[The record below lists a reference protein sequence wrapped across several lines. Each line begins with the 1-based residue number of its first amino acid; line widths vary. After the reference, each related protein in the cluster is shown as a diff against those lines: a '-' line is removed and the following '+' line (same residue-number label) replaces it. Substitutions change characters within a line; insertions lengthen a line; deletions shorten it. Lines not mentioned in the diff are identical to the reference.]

1 MNNNRR
7 KIRKSNI
14 SLSGK
19 ISIIIISFMLGC
31 AILWT
36 SVMFVNIERNAKEI
50 ILKDEKA
57 YMDTVKTNA
66 KNVEEVCNLST
77 QVVSGMNAVLNYI
90 KYVQSGEDYSPVE
103 KIEFYNNEI
112 SAINNMTNINPYLY
126 QVRLFVNA
134 EITEK
139 TPCFYSIDRM
149 KTMEWSDNY
158 RDREWQIDYRDSV
171 FQNSNDTARLM
182 GVISN
187 IKDDEGNLL
196 AVLEVSTK
204 IENVFLKFYNSE
216 GNDFCC
222 FVDENGK
229 FYYSDSQKDVFD
241 SQKQTILKYISKKPS
256 DTSFITKF
264 NGKKCVC
271 SILPMSTIKGS
282 YIHIKV
288 IKDTIDSYYSSQTPY
303 VLVVLVSVAIF
314 IVLIFILIKNI
325 FNRFNKLTVDV
336 NRIQTGEKI
345 KVDETGDDEISEL
358 GKQIN
363 NMVDSIERLNQEK
376 VNKQL
381 LVKNT
386 EIKSLQNQ
394 INAHFMYNVLETIKM
409 MAEIKG
415 DYEISD
421 AVTSLGQLF
430 RYSMKWTSGLVIM
443 NDEIEY
449 IRNYLALLNLR
460 FDYEIYL
467 SLNIPPE
474 LLEIEIPKMSL
485 QPIVENSV
493 SHGLENLANDSSIY
507 IKARENGGTVTI
519 EVSDAGVGMDERTLE
534 KLNKKIRAAEPVDDQ
549 SEHGR
554 ALYNVQQRIKMH
566 FGPDYGLQ
574 VYSKEGLYTKVIM
587 QIPITKERT

>member
-134 EITEK
+134 DITEK

-241 SQKQTILKYISKKPS
+241 SQKQTILKYISKKTS

>member
-241 SQKQTILKYISKKPS
+241 SQKQTILKYISKKTS